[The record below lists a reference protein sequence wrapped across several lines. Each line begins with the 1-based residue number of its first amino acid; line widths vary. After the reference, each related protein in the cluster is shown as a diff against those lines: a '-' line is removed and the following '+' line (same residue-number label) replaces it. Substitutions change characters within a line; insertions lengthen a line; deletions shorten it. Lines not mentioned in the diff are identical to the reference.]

1 MIEGKEIFLVY
12 GLRSPLWNLRF
23 SDITVDGM
31 KYNSVEQYINAM
43 KAKHFRDE
51 KALDLIMKMQQ
62 PIDTRSVRIQD
73 FYIDEWNGA
82 VRDIVWKGLMAKVY
96 LLCTFVLFVCNFLNT
111 FSSHRT
117 RAVANICFS

>member
-73 FYIDEWNGA
+73 FYIY
-82 VRDIVWKGLMAKVY
+82 R
-96 LLCTFVLFVCNFLNT
+96 
-111 FSSHRT
+111 
-117 RAVANICFS
+117 